1 MGMVGITDFRS
12 TLPSIRISVCVQ
24 VDELKSLLNTFLYK
38 KNPPSLL
45 HYSTRNNDGVN
56 KEHDPIV
63 VRIMYLH
70 SKNIDNIN
78 KHHL

>member
-1 MGMVGITDFRS
+1 MGKVDRK
-12 TLPSIRISVCVQ
+12 SVIQTIPIMKIPACVQ

-38 KNPPSLL
+38 KTPPSLL

-70 SKNIDNIN
+70 SKKIT
-78 KHHL
+78 